1 MEAAD
6 SVTIR
11 DNTWEWYGSTA
22 YTRLAPG
29 GGVLGILTLW
39 NEDDW
44 GGRII
49 EVSESGEGDK
59 FEIVRYPAI
68 NEGYDEYLAA
78 DDTIEKVYPGQEP
91 SIGSV
96 LVREQD
102 SALHPERY
110 SLDML
115 LKIRKNFYAR
125 GNQRTWSALYQQNP
139 TVEEGNFFTKDMM
152 RYYTHEPPRIGRFVA
167 QAWDFAIT
175 TKQSS
180 DFTVCSTMLQDER
193 DDLYE
198 LDLLHMKSDN
208 SFVIVDAIL
217 DQYEAHRPDVIG
229 FEDGQIWKSIKALF
243 EKRCHERRLYPSY
256 EVLTPLSDKMVRA
269 GPLRGRM
276 QQKKIHY
283 REDAPYRRVADREM
297 LTFPAAKHDDI
308 VDARA
313 WCARLMLGR
322 AAPRLPA
329 PKPLKGWRERLR
341 ERLAGAG
348 ADGSHMGA

>member
-91 SIGSV
+91 GVGSV

-198 LDLLHMKSDN
+198 LDLLHMKSDD

-348 ADGSHMGA
+348 ADGSHMVA